1 MLEQCKSKSGGR
13 LFFFFTSRLHMLIQK
28 RPLSKRI
35 MNTAST
41 WFLRSDA
48 PIFPVVII
56 SVGLAVWIENTLGKL
71 KNKKS

>member
-1 MLEQCKSKSGGR
+1 MQKQKWRSFF
-13 LFFFFTSRLHMLIQK
+13 FFFFTSRLHMLIQK

>member
-13 LFFFFTSRLHMLIQK
+13 FFFTSRLHMLTQK

-56 SVGLAVWIENTLGKL
+56 SGGPSSMDREYFG
-71 KNKKS
+71 